1 LRKDVVLSMRITEA
15 TKEKLVALCAKD
27 DRSQSYMVSRLID
40 EAYRAIE
47 QVEIAEHH
55 ESLSTAG

>member
-1 LRKDVVLSMRITEA
+1 MRITEA